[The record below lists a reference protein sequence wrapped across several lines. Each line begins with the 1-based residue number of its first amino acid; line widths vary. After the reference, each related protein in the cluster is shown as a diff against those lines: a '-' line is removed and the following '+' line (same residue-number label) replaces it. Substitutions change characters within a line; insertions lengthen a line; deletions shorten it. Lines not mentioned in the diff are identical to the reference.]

1 MSAAALDTDLKTT
14 LEHPAAGASPL
25 QRLRE
30 RIAEEDQLIVAF
42 SGGVD
47 SALVAVTAAEVLG
60 DKALAVTAV
69 SPSLPEQER
78 AAARNLMKAHGV
90 KHIEVATDEFERPEY
105 VKNAGDR
112 CFHCKSALFDAIAPL
127 SDLLGA
133 PVALGTNL
141 DDLGDH
147 RPGLAAAKLRGS
159 LAPMVDAGL
168 SKPEVREAAAD
179 LGLEVAAKP
188 AAACLSSR
196 IAYGDPVTPEAVRAV
211 ELAERELHRMGL
223 VRVRVR
229 SHAKGTVARVEVP
242 EDQLAE
248 AIDRRGDM
256 VAAVKDAGFL
266 FVTLD
271 LDGLLSGSM
280 NRLLPVVEV
289 R

>member
-1 MSAAALDTDLKTT
+1 MLLKTSALD
-14 LEHPAAGASPL
+14 
-25 QRLRE
+25 RLRE
-30 RIAEEDQLIVAF
+30 RVSQEDQLIVAF

-60 DKALAVTAV
+60 AKALAVTAV
-69 SPSLPEQER
+69 SASLPEQER
-78 AAARNLMKAHGV
+78 AAARSLMKAHGV
-90 KHIEVATDEFERPEY
+90 KHVEVATDEFERPEY

-112 CFHCKSALFDAIAPL
+112 CFHCKSALFDALAPL

-147 RPGLAAAKLRGS
+147 RPGLAAAKMRGS

-168 SKPEVREAAAD
+168 TKADVRDAAAE
-179 LGLEVAAKP
+179 LGLAVAAKP

-211 ELAERELHRMGL
+211 ELAERELHQMGL
-223 VRVRVR
+223 PRVRVR

-242 EDQLAE
+242 EDQLDE
-248 AIDRRGDM
+248 TIGRRGDV